1 MTRRA
6 SVNSARRAA
15 AAFGVFAVT
24 LICGSTVQAGQGA
37 AQAAGP
43 MIQSLAEPGQGLTIR
58 QVSPQTGF
66 VTFASNTDGGLL
78 LPLAATASAE
88 ARAFSFVNTYGGAF
102 GLADSSQVRMMGVPQ
117 ADALGLEHVRLQQV
131 HQGVPVRGGELI
143 VHLRG
148 SRAIAA
154 NGHAANDLPESVI
167 AAIPASSALAEARQ
181 VIEKYRPD
189 AISDALYSE
198 PHLEIFNRGLLS
210 DSVNDGSRLAWY
222 VEATGPALREFIWVD
237 AQVGVVLLNFS
248 QIADAK
254 SRSVYTSN
262 HTSTLPGSLLRTEGG
277 AATGDT
283 DADNAYD
290 YAGITYDYYLTN
302 HGRDSFDNAGSTI
315 ASSVHYCQT
324 GCPFGNA
331 FWNGSQM
338 VYGDGF
344 ASADDVVAH
353 ELTHAI
359 TERSANLVYYVQSG
373 ALNESFSDIFGETV
387 DLGDGVGNDASGV
400 RWKMGEDLSIGAIR
414 DMMTPTIYSNPG
426 KMSDSAYFV
435 CSNQAY
441 TNSSADHGGVHTNSG
456 IPSHAYAHG

>member
-1 MTRRA
+1 M
-6 SVNSARRAA
+6 N
-15 AAFGVFAVT
+15 
-24 LICGSTVQAGQGA
+24 
-37 AQAAGP
+37 
-43 MIQSLAEPGQGLTIR
+43 
-58 QVSPQTGF
+58 
-66 VTFASNTDGGLL
+66 
-78 LPLAATASAE
+78 
-88 ARAFSFVNTYGGAF
+88 Y
-102 GLADSSQVRMMGVPQ
+102 
-117 ADALGLEHVRLQQV
+117 
-131 HQGVPVRGGELI
+131 
-143 VHLRG
+143 
-148 SRAIAA
+148 
-154 NGHAANDLPESVI
+154 
-167 AAIPASSALAEARQ
+167 
-181 VIEKYRPD
+181 
-189 AISDALYSE
+189 
-198 PHLEIFNRGLLS
+198 
-210 DSVNDGSRLAWY
+210 GSRLAWY

-262 HTSTLPGSLLRTEGG
+262 HTSALPGSLLRTEGG

-290 YAGITYDYYLTN
+290 FAGITYDYYLTN

-400 RWKMGEDLSIGAIR
+400 RWKLGEDLSIGAIR
-414 DMMTPTIYSNPG
+414 DMMTPTTFSDPG

-435 CSNQAY
+435 CSNQAW
-441 TNSSADHGGVHTNSG
+441 TDSSADRGGVQ
-456 IPSHAYAHG
+456 